1 MSADGAGGEPAGQGY
16 QADTQAL
23 LRRLARVEGQ
33 VRGLARMAEDDRYRI
48 DVLQQ
53 ITAAQAALDRVA
65 LKLVDGHAGTCVID
79 ADPAT
84 REERADELMLALG
97 RLVGRR

>member
-1 MSADGAGGEPAGQGY
+1 VSADGAGGEPAGQGY
-16 QADTQAL
+16 HADKQAL

-65 LKLVDGHAGTCVID
+65 LKLVDGQAGTCVID